1 MRRREFIAGLGGAA
15 VLPLAARAQ
24 QQVRAR
30 LIALLI
36 PYLESDVNGQARVR
50 AFRQELTRLGWPEA
64 GAVQFEVRW
73 TGDNMDHVQ
82 VAAANF
88 VALRP
93 DVIFSVGDRVLGVLT
108 QLTRSIPI
116 VAIASDLAGSGF
128 AESLARPGGNVT
140 GFSVIE
146 FSLIGKM
153 VETLRRIAPGISR
166 VGMIYN
172 PDNPIRAI
180 YLRSFTAVAAQL
192 AVQPIDLPIH
202 GVAEIERAIGTLAEH
217 PNGGF
222 IAPPDVTIAALAT
235 QITSLAARHGVPA
248 IYSFSSFVTGGG
260 LVSYGVDLI
269 DVYRRAAS
277 YVDRV
282 LRGDKPGD
290 LPIQQPTNYQL
301 VINLKTAKVL
311 GLTVPETLLA
321 TADDVIQ

>member
-1 MRRREFIAGLGGAA
+1 MKRREFITLLGGAA
-15 VLPLAARAQ
+15 TWPLTARAQ

-36 PYLESDVNGQARVR
+36 PYPESDVNGQARVR
-50 AFRQELTRLGWPEA
+50 AFRQELTRLGWPEG
-64 GAVQFEVRW
+64 GAVQFDVRW
-73 TGDNMDHVQ
+73 TTDNMDHVQ
-82 VAAANF
+82 VAAANL

-116 VAIASDLAGSGF
+116 VAVASDLAGSGF

-146 FSLIGKM
+146 FTIIGKM

-172 PDNPIRAI
+172 PENPIRTV

-192 AVQPIDLPIH
+192 AVRPIDLPVH
-202 GVAEIERAIGTLAEH
+202 GVAEIERAIGSLAEH
-217 PNGGF
+217 SNGGF
-222 IAPPDVTIAALAT
+222 IAPPDVTISGLAT
-235 QITSLAARHGVPA
+235 QITSLAARHGVPG
-248 IYSFSSFVTGGG
+248 IYSFSSFVMRGG
-260 LVSYGVDLI
+260 LVSYGADLI
-269 DVYRRAAS
+269 DVFRRAAS

-290 LPIQQPTNYQL
+290 LPIQQPTIYEL
-301 VINLKTAKVL
+301 VINLKTARML
-311 GLTVPETLLA
+311 GLEVPPTLLA
-321 TADDVIQ
+321 RADEVIE

>member
-1 MRRREFIAGLGGAA
+1 
-15 VLPLAARAQ
+15 
-24 QQVRAR
+24 
-30 LIALLI
+30 
-36 PYLESDVNGQARVR
+36 
-50 AFRQELTRLGWPEA
+50 LGWPEA
-64 GAVQFEVRW
+64 GAVQFDVRW

-128 AESLARPGGNVT
+128 AESLARPGSNVT

-248 IYSFSSFVTGGG
+248 IYSFSSFVMGFG

-269 DVYRRAAS
+269 DVYRRAAT

-321 TADDVIQ
+321 TADDVIQYRGA